1 MFEDHLLN
9 IVKEFNNLEKHD
21 ATYADS
27 EHLVR
32 RAISNKILEESA
44 FEIAKN
50 CKYDGYQGALGSMVY
65 KLFYKKTESG
75 MNVNEQLD
83 EELHKPVTKIF
94 KRRKVYTS
102 IKQYLGS
109 RSS

>member
-1 MFEDHLLN
+1 M
-9 IVKEFNNLEKHD
+9 KECNNLEKHD

-32 RAISNKILEESA
+32 RAISYEILEESA

-50 CKYDGYQGALGSMVY
+50 CKYDGYQGSLGSMVY

-75 MNVNEQLD
+75 MNVNEQLY
-83 EELHKPVTKIF
+83 EELHKPVTRIF

-102 IKQYLGS
+102 LKTIFGQQI
-109 RSS
+109 

>member
-32 RAISNKILEESA
+32 RAISYKLLQESA

-102 IKQYLGS
+102 LKTIFGQQI
-109 RSS
+109 